1 MHSCARIPRRSSL
14 LAAASVIALAV
25 CTAQVH
31 AQTAGGGQP
40 QSSVILPAPQQ
51 PFAGTIGR
59 TPAESKPDFPK
70 QVTGPQGAPN
80 IVVIMTDDVGFGA
93 SSTFG
98 GPIPTPAFDQLAQ
111 QGLRYNQFHT

>member
-1 MHSCARIPRRSSL
+1 MRSYVRIPRSSQL
-14 LAAASVIALAV
+14 LVAASVATLAI
-25 CTAQVH
+25 CSAQVR
-31 AQTAGGGQP
+31 AQTAGGAKP
-40 QSSVILPAPQQ
+40 QTSVILPEPQQ
-51 PFAGTIGR
+51 PFAGSVGR

-70 QVTGPQGAPN
+70 QITAPPGPPN
-80 IVVIMTDDVGFGA
+80 IILIMTDDVGFGA